1 MSFDGNYA
9 RIRQPFQGFRT
20 RWPIKKRNEAHI
32 ASHAA
37 DRQRLLLEEGEIKSF
52 LSDIYPECKAFQPGD
67 GLKWIKNKK
76 GSE

>member
-20 RWPIKKRNEAHI
+20 RWPIKIRREAHI

-67 GLKWIKNKK
+67 GNKHFMKKK

>member
-20 RWPIKKRNEAHI
+20 RWPIKIRREAHI

-67 GLKWIKNKK
+67 GNKHFKNKK